1 MYTLRGQG
9 VKGSVFDEA
18 PMSMLVPIYIMVA
31 GIMLLGVFSGKIIS
45 TVIQFAVPTG
55 F

>member
-1 MYTLRGQG
+1 
-9 VKGSVFDEA
+9 
-18 PMSMLVPIYIMVA
+18 MVA